1 VWKTFLDSDTPT
13 NSLLYV
19 LIYLLAE
26 ASILLGFHH
35 RRWRER
41 ERVERERE
49 RERDSFDLYSPDVQ
63 IN

>member
-49 RERDSFDLYSPDVQ
+49 RERLF
-63 IN
+63 